1 MRDQILDP
9 QKGNITMKTNDK
21 LTNIQARKRDAVMS
35 ALAVEY
41 KPEIEFDDLFNVE
54 VDLSSAIARTDY
66 RIKSLQGKL
75 DEVSQRRAK
84 LADANG
90 SHINTQKALM
100 QSLEVLGSQLQR
112 LDDLETKYTH
122 SLELLTI
129 KRSALVDFF
138 SKTIGKAYV
147 PYSSK
152 AISADKAA
160 EKRQLAIAWHNAN
173 GHKIDPLVK

>member
-1 MRDQILDP
+1 
-9 QKGNITMKTNDK
+9 MKTNDK

-66 RIKSLQGKL
+66 RIKSLQSKL
-75 DEVSQRRAK
+75 DEVSQRLAK

-90 SHINTQKALM
+90 SRINTEKAFM
-100 QSLEVLGSQLQR
+100 QSLEVLGNQLQR
-112 LDDLETKYTH
+112 LDDLKAKYTH

-138 SKTIGKAYV
+138 AKTIGKAYV

-152 AISADKAA
+152 ARPA
-160 EKRQLAIAWHNAN
+160 EKSAEQRQLALQWLQQN
-173 GHKIDPLVK
+173 GYKLDPVIK